1 MHLVQLFLPLR
12 DASGAAFERAL
23 YAQVREELTRVHG
36 GVTAYQRSPAVG
48 LWEAPDGDVERDEV
62 VLFEVMTEE
71 LDREWWARY
80 RDMLEGRF
88 AQDQV
93 LVRACPCER
102 L

>member
-48 LWEAPDGDVERDEV
+48 LWEAPDGDVERVEWLYAQWQCVDDWLDEV
-62 VLFEVMTEE
+62 HPLS
-71 LDREWWARY
+71 
-80 RDMLEGRF
+80 G
-88 AQDQV
+88 
-93 LVRACPCER
+93 
-102 L
+102 